1 MEASE
6 GEQVIGMQ
14 KIPIGAGLVIFLA
27 SFSIQSLAQAP
38 FKPAEVISAGD
49 IPYPVQ
55 SIADGVVVLDVS
67 LDEKGAITRTTVV
80 RDIPSLTSAATSSV
94 QSWKFSPASMRGKP
108 EQSLIRVAVVFR
120 PRAYFAAGP
129 AFTPILSERGSNRAD
144 QTYIP
149 PGIVS
154 VSYPLY
160 PINAA
165 APGTVVIQVTVG
177 RSSAVQRLRVVRD
190 LPPFTQVSVRAVNKW
205 RFQTATLD
213 GKPVASALG
222 VGFVFAPLPAD

>member
-1 MEASE
+1 
-6 GEQVIGMQ
+6 MQ
-14 KIPIGAGLVIFLA
+14 KISIGVGLVTFLLA
-27 SFSIQSLAQAP
+27 SCAIQSLAQAP

-67 LDEKGAITRTTVV
+67 LDEKGAITKSSVM

-94 QSWKFSPASMRGKP
+94 QSWKFSPASRQGKP
-108 EQSLIRVAVVFR
+108 VQSLIRVAVVFR
-120 PRAYFAAGP
+120 PRAYFAASP
-129 AFTPILSERGSNRAD
+129 PFTPILSEGESNQAD
-144 QTYIP
+144 QTYVP

-154 VSYPLY
+154 VSYPQY

-177 RSSAVQRLRVVRD
+177 RASAIQRVKVVRD
-190 LPPFTQVSVRAVNKW
+190 LPPFTKFALSAVNKW

-222 VGFVFAPLPAD
+222 IAFVFAPLLAD

>member
-1 MEASE
+1 
-6 GEQVIGMQ
+6 MQ
-14 KIPIGAGLVIFLA
+14 KISIGAGLMIFLLLA
-27 SFSIQSLAQAP
+27 SCSTQSLAQVA

-49 IPYPVQ
+49 IPYPIQ

-67 LDEKGAITRTTVV
+67 LDEKGAITGSTVV

-94 QSWKFSPASMRGKP
+94 QSWKFSPASMRGRP

-129 AFTPILSERGSNRAD
+129 AFTPILSEGESNQAD
-144 QTYIP
+144 QTYAP

-154 VSYPLY
+154 VSYPQY

-177 RSSAVQRLRVVRD
+177 RSNAIQRVKVVRD
-190 LPPFTQVSVRAVNKW
+190 LPPFTKFALSAVNKW

-222 VGFVFAPLPAD
+222 IAFVFAPLLAD

>member
-1 MEASE
+1 
-6 GEQVIGMQ
+6 MQ
-14 KIPIGAGLVIFLA
+14 KISIGAGLVIFLA
-27 SFSIQSLAQAP
+27 SCSIQSLAQAP

-49 IPYPVQ
+49 IPYPIQ

-67 LDEKGAITRTTVV
+67 LDEKGAITGSTVV

-94 QSWKFSPASMRGKP
+94 QSWKFSPASRQGKP
-108 EQSLIRVAVVFR
+108 VQSLIRVAVVFR

-129 AFTPILSERGSNRAD
+129 AFTPILSEGESNRAG

-149 PGIVS
+149 TGIVS
-154 VSYPLY
+154 VSYPQY

-165 APGTVVIQVTVG
+165 APGTVVVQVTVG
-177 RSSAVQRLRVVRD
+177 RSSAIQRVKVVRD
-190 LPPFTQVSVRAVNKW
+190 LPPFTKFALSAVSKW

-213 GKPVASALG
+213 GKPMTSILAIA
-222 VGFVFAPLPAD
+222 FVFSPLPPGL

>member
-1 MEASE
+1 
-6 GEQVIGMQ
+6 MQ
-14 KIPIGAGLVIFLA
+14 KISIGAGLVIFLLA
-27 SFSIQSLAQAP
+27 SCSIQSLAQAP

-49 IPYPVQ
+49 IPYPIQ

-67 LDEKGAITRTTVV
+67 LDEKGAITKSSVM

-94 QSWKFSPASMRGKP
+94 QSWKFSPASRQGKP
-108 EQSLIRVAVVFR
+108 VQSLIRVAVVFR

-129 AFTPILSERGSNRAD
+129 AFTPILPEGESIRAD

-154 VSYPLY
+154 VSYPQY

-165 APGTVVIQVTVG
+165 APGTVVVQVTVG
-177 RSSAVQRLRVVRD
+177 RSSAIQRVKVVRD
-190 LPPFTQVSVRAVNKW
+190 LPPFTKFALSAVNKW

-213 GKPVASALG
+213 GKPMTSSLAIA
-222 VGFVFAPLPAD
+222 FVFSPLSPGQ

>member
-1 MEASE
+1 
-6 GEQVIGMQ
+6 MQ
-14 KIPIGAGLVIFLA
+14 KISIGAGLVIFLLA
-27 SFSIQSLAQAP
+27 SCAIQSLAQAP

-49 IPYPVQ
+49 IPYPIQ

-67 LDEKGAITRTTVV
+67 LDEKGAITGSTVV
-80 RDIPSLTSAATSSV
+80 RDIPSLTSEATSSV

-129 AFTPILSERGSNRAD
+129 AFTPILSEGESNRVG

-154 VSYPLY
+154 VSYPQY

-165 APGTVVIQVTVG
+165 APGTVVVQVTVG
-177 RSSAVQRLRVVRD
+177 GSSAIQRVKVVRD
-190 LPPFTQVSVRAVNKW
+190 LPPFTKFALSAVNKW

-213 GKPVASALG
+213 GKPMTSSLAIA
-222 VGFVFAPLPAD
+222 FVFSPLSPGQ